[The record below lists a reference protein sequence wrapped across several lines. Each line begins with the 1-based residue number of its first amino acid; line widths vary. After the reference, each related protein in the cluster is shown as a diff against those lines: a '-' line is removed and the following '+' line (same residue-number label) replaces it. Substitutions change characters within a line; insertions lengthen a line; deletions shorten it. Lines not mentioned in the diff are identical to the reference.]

1 MLDEVG
7 IIGAIKWHTSNHIKT
22 TNIQVKIRTTLKEEP
37 LMEDH
42 SICLTLFRIY
52 QECFTN
58 IIRYAKASKVSIYLD
73 IIDGQVVMS
82 IEDDGIGF
90 EIDKVDTKVHH
101 GLLGMRERAFALNGT
116 LNIKSE
122 IGNGTTTTI
131 SIPLPSEICS
141 QN

>member
-1 MLDEVG
+1 MLDDVG
-7 IIGAIKWHTSNHIKT
+7 IVGAIRWHSDNYIKT
-22 TNIQVKIRTTLKEEP
+22 TNIQVKLRTTLKEEP

-58 IIRYAKASKVSIYLD
+58 ILRYAKASRVIINMD
-73 IIDGQVVMS
+73 IIERQVVMS

-101 GLLGMRERAFALNGT
+101 GLLGMRERAFALNGS

-122 IGNGTTTTI
+122 IGKGTTTTI
-131 SIPLPSEICS
+131 SIPLPMDVCSE
-141 QN
+141 N